1 MPAAY
6 KSVTLQV
13 ATDATYAPDE
23 SMKGTTMIG
32 FDVDLMKA
40 IATTLKINI
49 KENNVTFD
57 GIIAGITS
65 GRYAVGNSSFTDTKA
80 REKSV
85 NFVDYFQAGEGVYA
99 KSSSTLKFNGFSSF
113 CGWKV
118 AVETGTTEQ
127 TDATNASKSCP
138 SSKKIDVV
146 TFPTQ
151 TEANLAVLSGQANV
165 GFVDSQIAGYIVS
178 TSAGKFKLFGSAVN
192 VAPYGIATPKTH
204 RGKDWPR
211 PFRRR
216 SRRSSR
222 TGRTVQ
228 SSRSGEFPPAHFPRA
243 RSCSMERPPRPSRIR
258 ASKMSMNGDVTE
270 KVVPVRHV
278 GRWLGV
284 AFVAADL
291 VAMIVHTQKLV

>member
-1 MPAAY
+1 MKLSLGMRRILVGAGVSSLMLGATIVAGASTTGTYNAADAKLVPSAY
-6 KSVTLQV
+6 KNATLQV

-40 IATTLKINI
+40 IATTLKLNI

-57 GIIAGITS
+57 GIIAGITA
-65 GRYAVGNSSFTDTKA
+65 GRYTIGNSSFTDTKA
-80 REKSV
+80 RQKSV

-127 TDATNASKSCP
+127 TDATAASKSCP
-138 SSKKIDVV
+138 ASKKIDVV

-151 TEANLAVLSGQANV
+151 TEANLAVLSGQASV

-178 TSAGKFKLFGSAVN
+178 TSAGKFKLLGSAVN
-192 VAPYGIATPKTH
+192 VAPYGIATPKT
-204 RGKDWPR
+204 P
-211 PFRRR
+211 
-216 SRRSSR
+216 
-222 TGRTVQ
+222 
-228 SSRSGEFPPAHFPRA
+228 SGLGLAKA
-243 RSCSMERPPRPSRIR
+243 IQ
-258 ASKMSMNGDVTE
+258 AALKTLKANGTYSAILT
-270 KVVPVRHV
+270 K
-278 GRWLGV
+278 WGV
-284 AFVAADL
+284 AAGALPVSK
-291 VAMIVHTQKLV
+291 IVLNGATS